1 MAKVVRNSKFR
12 HLFGTSF
19 QLRDCYGDIRIGQCS
34 FESNVLKANSD
45 FFALPWVTPGSVVVI
60 PLEQKG
66 AVNEETPLILDEDK
80 ETINELNFAPTNN
93 HVLVTAHQNGSAKLW
108 NIPQGG
114 LTGNI
119 VEPAIVINASP
130 KRLLYVDFHPLAS
143 DLVITA
149 AADYEVK
156 LWDATNPGAEKATL
170 PKVHKGIVTSVTWN
184 HDGSLLATSCKDK
197 NLRIFDPRSAAVV
210 GEVAD
215 HQGAKSGRALWL
227 GKQDKIL
234 TAGFTKTSER
244 ELVVYDPRALKNKL
258 ATVKVDNS
266 TSTPLLFSDD
276 DNDVVFLSGKGDGNI
291 RYYEFANDAI
301 GLHTL
306 SEFKSKEPAAG
317 MALLPKTSVN
327 VMKCEV
333 SRFLKL
339 TPQGQVIP
347 IRFEV
352 PRQNQ
357 DWFQDDLFP
366 DTWDLKATSTAAEWF
381 SGVSRKPNLRSLKPA
396 Q

>member
-12 HLFGTSF
+12 HLFGTAF

-34 FESNVLKANSD
+34 FESNVLKANAD
-45 FFALPWVTPGSVVVI
+45 FFALPWATPGSVVVV

-66 AVNEETPLILDEDK
+66 AVHEETPLILDEDK

-93 HVLVTAHQNGSAKLW
+93 FVLATAHQNGSAKLW
-108 NIPQGG
+108 TIPQGG
-114 LTGNI
+114 LTSNI
-119 VEPAIVINASP
+119 ENPTVVINASP

-143 DLVITA
+143 DVVITA
-149 AADYEVK
+149 AADFEVK
-156 LWDATNPGAEKATL
+156 LWDANSAGAEKLAI
-170 PKVHKGIVTSVTWN
+170 PKVHKGIITSVAWN
-184 HDGSLLATSCKDK
+184 LDGSLFATSCKDK
-197 NLRIFDPRSAAVV
+197 TLRVIDPRSNSVV

-227 GKQDKIL
+227 GRQDKII
-234 TAGFTKTSER
+234 TCGFTKTSER
-244 ELVVYDPRALKNKL
+244 EFAIYDPRNIKNKI
-258 ATVKVDNS
+258 AAVKVDNS
-266 TSTPLLFSDD
+266 TSTPLLFSDE
-276 DNDVVFLSGKGDGNI
+276 DNDVIYLSGKGDGNI
-291 RYYEFANDAI
+291 RYYDFANDNV
-301 GLHTL
+301 GLHPL
-306 SEFKSKEPAAG
+306 SEFKSKEPASG
-317 MALLPKTSVN
+317 MALLPKSVVN

-333 SRFLKL
+333 ARFLKL

-366 DTWDLKATSTAAEWF
+366 DTWDLKPTSTASEWF